1 MIRLIEYPDAQEIFN
16 LVDANRSFL
25 REWLPWVDF
34 NTSLE
39 DTKKFISS
47 SLDDYSK
54 NKSMVNVVIQ
64 KGIVG
69 LCAFVNFDSSI
80 KAGYIGYWLAKDCQ
94 GYGYITEACKD
105 LEYIGFN
112 RLKLNKIEIHVAKDN
127 QKSRAIA
134 LKLGYV
140 ETGVILDAEW
150 LYDHYVDH
158 IIYCKKN
165 G

>member
-1 MIRLIEYPDAQEIFN
+1 
-16 LVDANRSFL
+16 
-25 REWLPWVDF
+25 
-34 NTSLE
+34 
-39 DTKKFISS
+39 
-47 SLDDYSK
+47 
-54 NKSMVNVVIQ
+54 MVNVVIQ

-69 LCAFVNFDSSI
+69 LCAFNSFNPSI